1 MTTTRSIICALS
13 IAGLAAACAAN
24 PEDPCYRD
32 PDDCID
38 ASGEHHRYV
47 VSRVTLPD
55 SAVEARSLGLD
66 LDGDSE
72 VDNQLGGLLQ
82 GIGSLTGLE
91 LNSVLNEAIARGQI
105 TLLVDVQTASFA
117 TADGAGARLLVGA
130 NPSIAP
136 CSSDDDSACGNH
148 LVPGTSFDVD
158 TGRFI
163 RAAVAGEV
171 DGGQF
176 EGGPSQVSL
185 EVDLSESIGIPA
197 FTIDGIG
204 TRARLSE
211 SGDGISGVV
220 AGAVT
225 SQAISDVVLP
235 AIIELA
241 HSTCV
246 ADNDACCAP
255 GSIGATMMSLFDTDG
270 SCSLSVSELENDRTI
285 GGLLEPRLDLLN
297 GSSQFDP
304 HVGGDPESLSL
315 GARFEA
321 VSAEF

>member
-1 MTTTRSIICALS
+1 MTTTRSIAILS
-13 IAGLAAACAAN
+13 LAAAGACASN

-32 PDDCID
+32 PDACID
-38 ASGEHHRYV
+38 SSAEHHRYV
-47 VSRVTLPD
+47 VSRVTLPE

-82 GIGSLTGLE
+82 GIGNLTGLE
-91 LNSVLNEAIARGQI
+91 LNSVLDEAIARGEI
-105 TLLVDVQTASFA
+105 TLLVDVQTSSFEDAS
-117 TADGAGARLLVGA
+117 GAGARLLVGA

-136 CSSDDDSACGNH
+136 CESDSDTTCGHH

-158 TGRFI
+158 TSRFI
-163 RAAVAGEV
+163 RAAVAGDV
-171 DGGQF
+171 GGGRF
-176 EGGPSQVSL
+176 DGGPSQVSL
-185 EVDLSESIGIPA
+185 EVDLEDSLGIPP

-204 TRARLSE
+204 VRAQLSE

-225 SQAISDVVLP
+225 SKSVSEVVIP
-235 AIIELA
+235 AIIDLA

-246 ADNDACCAP
+246 ADNNACCAP
-255 GSIGATMMSLFDTDG
+255 GTVGATMMSLFDSDG
-270 SCSLSVSELENDRTI
+270 DCTLTVSELENDRTL
-285 GGLLEPRLDLLN
+285 GSLLEPRLDLLN
-297 GSSQFDP
+297 GSNQFDP
-304 HVGGDPESLSL
+304 HIGGDPESLSL